1 MKNNLKAKIIDI
13 RKKNFSYLKMLKY
26 DLLNL
31 KDIGIK
37 KVILKR
43 KFEIGIIIFILILGI
58 LLVPKFS
65 YKSKESILESFRKGL
80 IEENYKTLSN
90 IIRINDKKAK
100 VEELEPIIKYYRDN
114 EEDIDSV
121 INELKANNNSNKF
134 YIESKSG
141 FLKEEYYIDL
151 ETVAITFQTDVKGI
165 ELNIDGI
172 KKVIKDNITI
182 DLIPGKYE
190 CSYELKTDYG
200 NINETVNFTAMDD
213 GKVNINVPAIF
224 ITLYSN
230 FDDAKVFINNKDTL
244 KKVNDI
250 KNFGPIP
257 ENKNV
262 SIYIEREFP
271 WGSLKSESVNIKNE
285 NYIKLDINMV
295 NDELTDEVN
304 KSVYSFYDSSFQ
316 ALNERNSELISNATE
331 DAKNKMYEYINEKAL
346 LFSNNYEITDLNV
359 EIEKSDF
366 KYEDNKYRASLVTNI
381 SYSIYKKLFP
391 FLKTANNGVFLL
403 SLEYN
408 NNEGFYVYDIQKIE
422 VLD

>member
-172 KKVIKDNITI
+172 KKVIEDNITI

-190 CSYELKTDYG
+190 FSYELKTDYG

-271 WGSLKSESVNIKNE
+271 WGSLKSESVNISEDITKIN
-285 NYIKLDINMV
+285 KLDIKIDVSNV
-295 NDELTDEVN
+295 KIN
-304 KSVYSFYDSSFQ
+304 YYDGQ
-316 ALNERNSELISNATE
+316 
-331 DAKNKMYEYINEKAL
+331 
-346 LFSNNYEITDLNV
+346 NV
-359 EIEKSDF
+359 EISGRLSKYSRGVRIEK
-366 KYEDNKYRASLVTNI
+366 
-381 SYSIYKKLFP
+381 
-391 FLKTANNGVFLL
+391 
-403 SLEYN
+403 
-408 NNEGFYVYDIQKIE
+408 KI
-422 VLD
+422 